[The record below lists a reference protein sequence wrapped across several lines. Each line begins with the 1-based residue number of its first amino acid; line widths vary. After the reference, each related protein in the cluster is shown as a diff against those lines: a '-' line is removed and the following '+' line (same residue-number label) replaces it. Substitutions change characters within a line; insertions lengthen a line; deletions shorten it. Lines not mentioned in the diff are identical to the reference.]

1 MATAAS
7 APRAKARPVGA
18 RARWVWRGIW
28 TSLLVAL
35 CALFG
40 WLVWQPFWHP
50 QTQLVLLTGDIVTV
64 DPLPDPVAADYV
76 VEDFRAL
83 LALDSVLDRGWLGA
97 RGPLVLG
104 TLREPDSRSELAD
117 QLNDLHSGR
126 RDVLLVYA
134 SAHGITQDGD
144 AWLLAPGADPR
155 FASQGRYRLRHLLAQ
170 LRECKAP
177 VKVLL
182 LDAGRIEYD
191 PLRGLV
197 ENDFPELLAE
207 QVEELEDPTLWVL
220 CSHRSGQQ
228 SHLSPALRRT
238 VFGYFVSEGLQGA
251 ADANGDRT
259 ISLAELSEHVT
270 TGVAAWVKQTSGG
283 TAQQTPFLVRGA
295 GVAPLRGNPALSAV
309 PKRAEAVA
317 YQSDHM
323 SAIAQSR
330 VGQEVQDDASREL
343 QQEMDQ
349 RIAESLA
356 RVTPRNTWG
365 IQASSAI
372 QQSLRKATGGKV
384 GLPGASPKDK
394 DAAGAGESPPGVDP
408 AAPGPD
414 AATAKAADG
423 ATAPAPDKQPAEPIV
438 EQSPAKAGETASGA
452 VPSEPL
458 PPVGELL
465 AEAWQ
470 LRDQLADPT
479 RPTIRPLDYAPLAWR
494 LTEARLLALD
504 RKHRTGYVR
513 QESEL
518 AQPLAEL
525 VTALRLLNDEVPL
538 AELPVQSPAAQFAA
552 LRPGL
557 QLPVAEAR
565 SLALL
570 ELAART
576 GGPAIPADL
585 APLIA
590 GLDTILAGGNRA
602 DLDKFA
608 ATLTPEHE
616 RLIELRMVR
625 RVAASPATDWRLA
638 LALLAAA
645 REGEQ
650 AAAAGLA
657 APVWVG
663 ATVDGA
669 DRLRR
674 DAEQSWQSP
683 LPPNRETLLTHLGQA
698 RAEYQRA
705 IADMASVHEAQR
717 ELHDVL
723 HRLPYYLQW
732 HALSAD
738 PRQSGAPDGRALAD
752 LLALVDGLSEALA
765 APGPE
770 SLAAVRGIAP
780 QLAASRAAVERGL
793 SPLNVQQL
801 IDSPPAPSASW
812 QIAQLLQMPLLAA
825 ADRAALAESAAG
837 VESELVA
844 QAGQA
849 APSPVSTAPG
859 DQAYAE
865 RLFGP
870 RAELE
875 HQLARALFAPIGV
888 PEWERLDSAWSLLEG
903 TRGAAARRESLDQAN
918 REFAIALQDLYR
930 NLPARIERELAAARE
945 LATAG
950 TRGQHL
956 NQLDRLQQAQRLVLP
971 GAVLAAGDGLSA
983 GAAPIEIPI
992 AEARA
997 YDLLAWHAARAQR
1010 GTQDVAP
1017 SEAAF
1022 QASVAASYRQA
1033 ADSIPHQPTLAAGR
1047 AEPLALQGPRAISLT
1062 YEPRA
1067 LAEFPLHFT
1076 GLSGTKAWVVVEYD
1090 PALVEIT
1097 GASPE
1102 ILYRHHEL
1110 AATNTDELVR
1120 KVARLRPSTTLTSG
1134 RVWPIRLEVARLSAG
1149 LHASPLIV
1157 RVVTESDVARFD
1169 VPIELPQPES
1179 IRLAVRG
1186 IAGTSAPSPD
1196 GFSLYPF
1203 PNRTTSF
1210 VLQLA
1215 SGTGAER
1222 TVDVELRPLAAP
1234 PAAPLS
1240 TVTFSAA
1247 DAALLRQSL
1256 KLGPPLAEAK
1266 GLILPADGS
1275 PQAVVLA
1282 EPAPPAAPPPPA
1294 KADGAATPA
1303 GSPPPA
1309 AAPAAAPPPPLE
1321 FGLLLILTDP
1331 ADGSQ
1336 IFKHLSLAPQRPQR
1350 YVVPRVR
1357 YSRARERIEI
1367 EVAAV
1372 DDSLLPPE
1380 GVRVSA
1386 ELAEPIAPD
1395 AERQLA
1401 ALLRPGQPPAEMF
1414 VEVPSAAGRVAN
1426 LRISVDGF
1434 PRAFLY
1440 QVPCSG
1446 DVADVAE
1453 DLEVLAVNLPPLP
1466 DGTIY
1471 QPPRDT
1477 LPVVVEIDA
1486 PAAALT
1492 TPPLLVE
1499 VGIDRNRDRELVGD
1513 EIVRITTDRQASVT
1527 WGGLP
1532 PTGEL
1537 VVNTVVGDHTVEVPS
1552 LGLGSGRANVIA
1564 RAALDDRIAWS
1575 APIEIVFDGEPPRLS
1590 NLELTP
1596 AGRVAIGTDVVVSA
1610 LADDGGLSGIARLEA
1625 MVDIDRSGQFGPDA
1639 KPVAGGALEDG
1650 RWAAKIATAGLASGP
1665 YNILLRAIDRAGNVS
1680 KTARTNVRLITPEE
1694 AAAATLAASLAD
1706 ITGVV
1711 VYGDAPQAG
1720 IEMFLVQGE
1729 APPQPAAAGAAAP
1742 AALAKAT
1749 TDAEGRFRFE
1759 KIPPGDYTVIAKGLV
1774 RNKNRTAQQVL
1785 KFAMPKDL
1793 AELKLE
1799 LP

>member
-1 MATAAS
+1 MTTAAS
-7 APRAKARPVGA
+7 APRAKARPAGA
-18 RARWVWRGIW
+18 RARWVRRGIW
-28 TSLLVAL
+28 TMLLVAL
-35 CALFG
+35 CAWFG

-64 DPLPDPVAADYV
+64 DPLPDPVPADYV

-83 LALDSVLDRGWLGA
+83 LALDSILDRGWLGA

-117 QLNDLHSGR
+117 QLNDTSGGR

-170 LRECKAP
+170 LRECRAP
-177 VKVLL
+177 VKLLL

-220 CSHRSGQQ
+220 CSHRSGEQ
-228 SHLSPALRRT
+228 SHLSSALRRT

-259 ISLAELSEHVT
+259 ISLAELAEHVT

-283 TAQQTPFLVRGA
+283 TVQQTPFLVRGA
-295 GVAPLRGNPALSAV
+295 GVSPLRGNPALSAV
-309 PKRAEAVA
+309 PPRTEAVA
-317 YQSDHM
+317 YRSDHLG
-323 SAIAQSR
+323 AIAQSR

-343 QQEMDQ
+343 RQEMDQ
-349 RIAESLA
+349 TIAESLA

-365 IQASSAI
+365 VQASSAI

-384 GLPGASPKDK
+384 GLPATGGKSASDK
-394 DAAGAGESPPGVDP
+394 SAPDAAPAGEAPADP
-408 AAPGPD
+408 AAPGAEAGP
-414 AATAKAADG
+414 AEAPPAKAASPD
-423 ATAPAPDKQPAEPIV
+423 PAA
-438 EQSPAKAGETASGA
+438 AS
-452 VPSEPL
+452 VPEAAASEPL
-458 PPVGELL
+458 PPVTELL
-465 AEAWQ
+465 AQAWE
-470 LRDQLADPT
+470 LRDRLADSA
-479 RPTIRPLDYAPLAWR
+479 RPTIRPIDYAPFAWR
-494 LTEARLLALD
+494 MAEARLLALD

-513 QESEL
+513 QEDEL
-518 AQPLAEL
+518 QRPLAEL
-525 VTALRLLNDEVPL
+525 VTAFRQLDDEIPF
-538 AELPVQSPAAQFAA
+538 AELPAESLAAQIAS

-557 QLPVAEAR
+557 RLPTGEAR

-585 APLIA
+585 LPLLA
-590 GLDTILAGGNRA
+590 QLDAILDGGNRA
-602 DLDKFA
+602 DLEKFVA
-608 ATLTPEHE
+608 SLTPDHE
-616 RLIELRMVR
+616 RFIELRMAR
-625 RVAASPATDWRLA
+625 RVAASPETDWRLS
-638 LALLAAA
+638 LLLLAAA
-645 REGEQ
+645 RDGER
-650 AAAAGLA
+650 AAAAGLNAPAWVQA
-657 APVWVG
+657 A
-663 ATVDGA
+663 VDEA
-669 DRLRR
+669 DQLRR

-683 LPPNRETLLTHLGQA
+683 LPPSRETMLAQLAQA
-698 RAEYQRA
+698 RQQYQQA
-705 IADMASVHEAQR
+705 IADMAIVLAAERQ
-717 ELHDVL
+717 LHDIL
-723 HRLPYYLQW
+723 HRLPYYLAW
-732 HALSAD
+732 HASSAD
-738 PRQSGAPDGRALAD
+738 PRSSGAPSTGALGE
-752 LLALVDGLSEALA
+752 LLGLVGGLSEALT

-770 SLAAVRGIAP
+770 SLVALRGIAP
-780 QLAASRAAVERGL
+780 QLAASRAAVEQGL
-793 SPLNVQQL
+793 NPLTIQRL

-812 QIAQLLQMPLLAA
+812 QIAQLLPTPLLAA

-844 QAGQA
+844 QAASSGS
-849 APSPVSTAPG
+849 PSPVSPTPG

-865 RLFGP
+865 RLFAP
-870 RAELE
+870 RAQLE
-875 HQLARALFAPIGV
+875 HQLARAILAPIEL
-888 PEWERLDSAWSLLEG
+888 PEWQRLDSAWSLLDGG
-903 TRGAAARRESLDQAN
+903 TGGAVQREESLDEAN

-930 NLPARIERELAAARE
+930 NLPARIERELAASRD
-945 LATAG
+945 LSTAG
-950 TRGQHL
+950 TRSQHL
-956 NQLDRLQQAQRLVLP
+956 SQLDRLQQAQRLVLP
-971 GAVLAAGDGLSA
+971 GAVLSA
-983 GAAPIEIPI
+983 GAVYTAGPDFSAGPGQVEIPI

-997 YDLLAWHAARAQR
+997 YDLLAWHAARAER
-1010 GTQDVAP
+1010 GTEDVTT

-1022 QASVAASYRQA
+1022 QQSVASSYRRA
-1033 ADSIPHQPTLAAGR
+1033 AEAIPHQPPLTAGR
-1047 AEPLALQGPRAISLT
+1047 AEPLVLQGPRAVSLT
-1062 YEPRA
+1062 YDPQVV
-1067 LAEFPLHFT
+1067 AEFPLQFT
-1076 GLSGTKAWVVVEYD
+1076 GISGTKGWIVVEYD
-1090 PALVEIT
+1090 PALVEIV
-1097 GASPE
+1097 GRSPE
-1102 ILYRHHEL
+1102 NVYRHHEL
-1110 AATNTDELVR
+1110 GATNTDELIR
-1120 KVARLRPSTTLTSG
+1120 KVARLRPSTTLVSG
-1134 RVWPIRLEVARLSAG
+1134 RVLPIRLQVTRLSAG
-1149 LHASPLIV
+1149 LHSSPLIV
-1157 RVVTESDVARFD
+1157 RVVTESEVARFD
-1169 VPIELPQPES
+1169 VPIELPRPES

-1186 IAGTSAPSPD
+1186 TAGTSAPSAD
-1196 GFSLYPF
+1196 GLALYPF
-1203 PNRTTSF
+1203 PNRATSF

-1222 TVDVELRPLAAP
+1222 NVDIELRPLTG
-1234 PAAPLS
+1234 PLAS
-1240 TVTFSAA
+1240 PLPTVTLAA
-1247 DAALLRQSL
+1247 TDAALLRKTLQ
-1256 KLGPPLAEAK
+1256 LGLPLAAVK
-1266 GLILPADGS
+1266 GLVLPADGS
-1275 PQAVVLA
+1275 LQDVVLA
-1282 EPAPPAAPPPPA
+1282 EPAPPPPPAAAEGAPAGAAGSGGAAPPAAPAAPPPPPQV
-1294 KADGAATPA
+1294 D
-1303 GSPPPA
+1303 
-1309 AAPAAAPPPPLE
+1309 L
-1321 FGLLLILTDP
+1321 GLLLVITDT

-1336 IFKHLSLAPQRPQR
+1336 IFKRLSIAPQRPQR

-1367 EVAAV
+1367 QVSPV
-1372 DDSLLPPE
+1372 DDSLLPAE
-1380 GVRVSA
+1380 GVRLSA
-1386 ELAEPIAPD
+1386 ELAETIAPD

-1401 ALLRPGQPPAEMF
+1401 ALLRPGEPPAEMF
-1414 VEVPSAAGRVAN
+1414 VEVPAAAGRVAN

-1440 QVPCSG
+1440 RVPCTS
-1446 DVADVAE
+1446 DVADVPE

-1466 DGTIY
+1466 EGTIY
-1471 QPPRDT
+1471 QPPRDS
-1477 LPVVVEIDA
+1477 LPVTVEIDA

-1527 WGGLP
+1527 WSGLP

-1537 VVNTVVGDHTVEVPS
+1537 VVNTAVADHTVQVPA

-1564 RAALDDRIAWS
+1564 RAALDDRVAWS
-1575 APIEIVFDGEPPRLS
+1575 APLEIVFDRDAPRLS
-1590 NLELTP
+1590 NLELQP
-1596 AGRVAIGTDVVVSA
+1596 AGRVAIGTDITVSA
-1610 LADDGGLSGIARLEA
+1610 LADDDGLSGIARLEA
-1625 MVDIDRSGQFGPDA
+1625 LVDVDRTGQFGPDA

-1650 RWAAKIATAGLASGP
+1650 RWAAKIPTAGLASGP
-1665 YNILLRAIDRAGNVS
+1665 YNVLLRAVDRAGNIS

-1720 IEMFLVQGE
+1720 IEMLLVQGE
-1729 APPQPAAAGAAAP
+1729 APPQPAAAGAAPP
-1742 AALAKAT
+1742 ASLAKAV

-1774 RNKNRTAQQVL
+1774 RNKNRTAQQVV
-1785 KFAMPKDL
+1785 KFALPKDL